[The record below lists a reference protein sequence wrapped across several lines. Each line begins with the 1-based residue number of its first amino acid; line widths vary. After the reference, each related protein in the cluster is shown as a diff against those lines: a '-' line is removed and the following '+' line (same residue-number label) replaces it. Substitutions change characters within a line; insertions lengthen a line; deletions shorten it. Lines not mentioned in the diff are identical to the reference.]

1 MIFKKQMKESNL
13 EQRKKEGL
21 ISVVVP
27 VRDEEA
33 VIREFY
39 ERIAKVLD
47 DYNLL
52 WELLFIEDSSID
64 QTAERIKE
72 IAALD
77 VRVKALFLTRNFSH
91 HIAVTAGLDCASG
104 EHIVIMDGDLQHR
117 PEDIPK
123 LLDVY
128 FNGVDIVI
136 GKRINQQ
143 PWMKQ
148 TGSNIANFLVNKL
161 SDYPINL
168 KSGMFRIISKRVNNH
183 LYTMREK
190 SRFLAGMI
198 DWLGFSTEEVDIE
211 LSSRKKGKTKYKFM
225 NSLTLALNWIFSFST
240 RPMRLAIYIGS
251 TIATIGLIWGFIYI
265 FLAVFYEKPFPG
277 YPSIFVS
284 ILFMGGLIILL
295 IGILA
300 EYIAR
305 IFIEQ
310 QNRPLYVIRDK
321 LNFIDS
327 KKTLE
332 NK

>member
-1 MIFKKQMKESNL
+1 MKQPNL
-13 EQRKKEGL
+13 EQRKKEGM
-21 ISVVVP
+21 ISVVIP
-27 VRDEEA
+27 VRDEETI
-33 VIREFY
+33 IRELY

-47 DYNLL
+47 DYSLL
-52 WELLFIEDSSID
+52 WELLLIEDSSID

-72 IAALD
+72 IAAQD

-104 EHIVIMDGDLQHR
+104 DHIVIMDGDLQHR

-128 FNGVDIVI
+128 FNGFDNVI
-136 GKRINQQ
+136 GKRITQQ
-143 PWMKQ
+143 PGMKQ
-148 TGSNIANFLVNKL
+148 IGSNIVNLLVNKL

-168 KSGMFRIISKRVNNH
+168 KSGMFRVISKEVNNH

-198 DWLGFSTEEVDIE
+198 DWLGFPTAEVDIK
-211 LSSRKKGKTKYKFM
+211 LNPRKKGKTKYKFR
-225 NSLTLALNWIFSFST
+225 NSSSLALNWIFSFST
-240 RPMRLAIYIGS
+240 RPMRIAIYIGS
-251 TIATIGLIWGFIYI
+251 TIASIGLFWGFIYI
-265 FLAVFYEKPFPG
+265 FLALFYEKPFPG

-284 ILFMGGLIILL
+284 ILFLGGLIILL

-310 QNRPLYVIRDK
+310 QNRPLYIVRDK

-327 KKTLE
+327 KKPRE
-332 NK
+332 EI